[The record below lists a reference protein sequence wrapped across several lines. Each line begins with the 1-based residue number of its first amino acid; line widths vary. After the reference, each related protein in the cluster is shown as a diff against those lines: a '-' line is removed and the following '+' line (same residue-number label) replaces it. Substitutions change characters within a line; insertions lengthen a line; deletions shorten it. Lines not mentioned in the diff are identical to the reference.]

1 MGASIQPVTSLKPAS
16 GVMAII
22 NKILTDHVV
31 WLLLV
36 IMFIVGT
43 LVDPVFIS
51 LKNILNIISH
61 AAPLTMMVFGM
72 SFLLMLGRIDLSM
85 ESTFAIAPI
94 VANLLVMRWCPAFP
108 PILTVIICLAIG
120 LAIGAFNGFLSVKLG
135 INDFLVGL
143 AMLLF
148 LRGVVLTL
156 IPEGLYNLPKV
167 FTYLGSTR
175 FFTNFLPLD
184 ILVMLLVFIILYL
197 LTKYRPFGRHL
208 LATGSNREAA
218 FIGGINVDKVQM
230 IAFIMAGGFAAFAGM
245 LTAGRQLSCT
255 NGMGDGSIMQVLA
268 AVVLGGIAMTGGK
281 GTILGAFGGAILL
294 QTIDN
299 VLTLSGIDPL
309 YQDAIYGFLLL
320 LAIIFQGIQQGK
332 RRNA

>member
-1 MGASIQPVTSLKPAS
+1 MNAGIQSTA
-16 GVMAII
+16 GMDAIAKGKRI
-22 NKILTDHVV
+22 ISKILTDYVV
-31 WLLLV
+31 WLLLG
-36 IMFIVGT
+36 IMIIVGMLT
-43 LVDPVFIS
+43 DPVFIS
-51 LKNILNIISH
+51 LQNILNIISH

-85 ESTFAIAPI
+85 ESTYAIAPI
-94 VANLLVMRWCPAFP
+94 VANLLVMRWFP
-108 PILTVIICLAIG
+108 SVPPFLSIIICLGIG

-148 LRGVVLTL
+148 VRGVVLTL

-167 FTYLGSTR
+167 FTYLGATR
-175 FFTNFLPLD
+175 FFNNYLSLAV
-184 ILVMLLVFIILYL
+184 LVMIFIFLILHV

-208 LATGSNREAA
+208 LATGSNKEAA
-218 FIGGINVDKVQM
+218 FIGGINIDKVQ
-230 IAFIMAGGFAAFAGM
+230 ITAFILAGGFAAFAGM
-245 LTAGRQLSCT
+245 LSAGRQLSCT

-268 AVVLGGIAMTGGK
+268 AVVLGGISMTGGK
-281 GTILGAFGGAILL
+281 GTILGALGGAILL

-299 VLTLSGIDPL
+299 VLTLSGVDPL

-320 LAIIFQGIQQGK
+320 LAIVFQGIQQGK
-332 RRNA
+332 RKIA